1 MQPNDIKK
9 KRFDKNVAEDSEVVC
24 KEEINY
30 DAGQDDDTCKESC
43 DEEWKGFLY
52 IHEYCNHSSS
62 TVDCVMTIK
71 NLCKYHGLIPAAVI
85 STSFSL

>member
-1 MQPNDIKK
+1 MFWKK
-9 KRFDKNVAEDSEVVC
+9 VFHTVAEDSEVVC

-30 DAGQDDDTCKESC
+30 DAGKDDDTCKESC
-43 DEEWKGFLY
+43 DEEWKSFLY